1 MRHATLCKTHRS
13 IFEVPL
19 LVLLCLS
26 NLTAQVE
33 QLSRYELVIT
43 GNEGE
48 AFNVASLEEDGLLIY
63 RKVIVPGEDNR
74 LHLIK
79 IDTTLRE
86 SWQGYISVARNL
98 AVSHIRMKDKIVYIL
113 LKAAGT
119 ISGNFAVIAAHVSNG
134 DYQVY
139 NIENLIPFNPVE
151 FVVTDQGVMLGGYFN
166 YRPLVLFYSFST
178 QRARVMPGFFNEPG
192 ELNQIKANAN
202 GTVDVIVNSKNYERK
217 KSLWIRNYD
226 AGGDLIKT
234 TILEPEDNKH
244 LIFGRSAKM
253 PNNTQVVAGVYGNRS
268 SDYSRGLFVA
278 EINPAGEYKIAYYN
292 FGDLQ
297 NFFSYMKA
305 NRERRTKERI
315 ERRKIKGKK
324 IRFSY
329 RFMVHEVVPYGNQY
343 VMLGEAFYPK
353 YTYSN
358 SNAGGLGYY
367 GNPLVRT
374 DRVFDG
380 YQYTHAVI
388 IGFDANGKLTWD
400 NSFEINDVKTFELQ
414 QYVKIAPE
422 PDRITLLYLHQ
433 NLIRSKTIQGN
444 QVLEGKSSDPMK
456 TRYDF
461 DLVKERDTEHSKLD
475 YWYSNHFFASGVQIV
490 RNQVRESAY
499 RKVFFI
505 NKLKY
510 Q

>member
-1 MRHATLCKTHRS
+1 MLFCSGALM
-13 IFEVPL
+13 
-19 LVLLCLS
+19 
-26 NLTAQVE
+26 AQVE
-33 QLSRYELVIT
+33 QLDRYELVV
-43 GNEGE
+43 NENE
-48 AFNVASLEEDGLLIY
+48 SEDFKVASLDEDGLLIY
-63 RKVIVPGEDNR
+63 RLLEEVGENNR

-79 IDTTLRE
+79 VDTALRE
-86 SWQGYISVARNL
+86 SWQGYVGLGKNL
-98 AVSHIRMKDKIVYIL
+98 AVSHVRVKNKTVYTL
-113 LKAAGT
+113 FKASNFIT
-119 ISGNFAVIAAHVSNG
+119 GNFQLLATHIETG
-134 DYQVY
+134 VY
-139 NIENLIPFNPVE
+139 KIYSIENFIPFNPTE
-151 FVVTDQGVMLGGYFN
+151 LIITDQGAMLGGYFN
-166 YRPLVLFYSFST
+166 YRPLVLFFSFTT

-192 ELNQIKANAN
+192 ELNQIKLNPD
-202 GTVDVIVNSKNYERK
+202 GSVDVIVSSRNYERK

-234 TILEPEDNKH
+234 TVIAPEDNKH

-253 PNNTQVVAGVYGNRS
+253 PNNTQVVAGVYGGRD

-278 EINPAGEYKIAYYN
+278 EINPAGEYKTTYYN

-343 VMLGEAFYPK
+343 VMLGEAFYPR
-353 YTYSN
+353 YTYTS
-358 SNAGGLGYY
+358 SRSGGFGYY
-367 GNPLVRT
+367 GNPMLRS
-374 DRVFDG
+374 DRIFDG

-388 IGFDANGKLTWD
+388 IGFDANGKLVWD

-414 QYVKIAPE
+414 QYVKIAP
-422 PDRITLLYLHQ
+422 DRNRITLLYLHN

-444 QVLEGKSSDPMK
+444 QVVEGKSADPMK

-461 DLVKERDTEHSKLD
+461 DLVKERDTQSSKLD
-475 YWYSNHFFASGVQIV
+475 YWYPNHFFASGVQVV
-490 RNQVRESAY
+490 RNQMRESAF